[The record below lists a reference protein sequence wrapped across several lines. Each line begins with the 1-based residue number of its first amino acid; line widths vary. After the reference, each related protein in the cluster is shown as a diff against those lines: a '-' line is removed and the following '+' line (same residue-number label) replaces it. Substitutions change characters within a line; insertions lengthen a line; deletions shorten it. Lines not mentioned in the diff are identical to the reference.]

1 MSGIKNLSKN
11 SYFATAKDINNRIAV
26 VNKLI
31 ADIENTS
38 NTLDSISLI
47 TGASVSIFPITNIVE
62 GRLGLD
68 TSTNVLYTFV
78 GGSWQTVIYP

>member
-1 MSGIKNLSKN
+1 
-11 SYFATAKDINNRIAV
+11 
-26 VNKLI
+26 
-31 ADIENTS
+31 
-38 NTLDSISLI
+38 LI

-78 GGSWQTVIYP
+78 GGSWQTVVYL